1 MARVG
6 FNKFITILPMFTQDK
21 FPQSWNWDP
30 SAWQGTAHRTVKR
43 EKREF
48 TAINTSKPHCT
59 FLLTPRKGDIRPAGV
74 VGTERSSWHP
84 VWRRDLGKWHRV
96 KEGTWGEGRR
106 QKFLTCRPYLTRS
119 LFAQDRKTLS
129 WWSLLRHSV
138 ISHPSCYIPI
148 WRKSKKFLKSFFS
161 GSQLCNSVSPTA
173 ETLGS
178 FLTCPRYLVDNLK
191 DKEVSEI
198 FDEFKHFY
206 KSI

>member
-6 FNKFITILPMFTQDK
+6 FNKFIIILSMFPKDK
-21 FPQSWNWDP
+21 FLQSWNWDS
-30 SAWQGTAHRTVKR
+30 SAWQGMAHRTDER
-43 EKREF
+43 EKRDF

-59 FLLTPRKGDIRPAGV
+59 FLLTPRKRDIRPAGM
-74 VGTERSSWHP
+74 VGTERSSWYP
-84 VWRRDLGKWHRV
+84 VWRRDLGRGHRM

-106 QKFLTCRPYLTRS
+106 QRFLTCRPCLTRN

-129 WWSLLRHSV
+129 RHNV

-148 WRKSKKFLKSFFS
+148 WRKSKKFLKSFLS
-161 GSQLCNSVSPTA
+161 GSQLCNSMSPMA

-198 FDEFKHFY
+198 FDEFQHFY